1 MFHFQWKETQRV
13 LKPWKTIRI
22 KLQTLLAAIYS
33 SPGYCRY
40 THSMKCQCTHEQRLC
55 TKKRKALVWS
65 NCFTVTPYSTGW
77 TGRTMGCY
85 KFYTWDQ
92 AHMHTEIYMTYADIQ
107 RERESEDKQVRG
119 KECVPKQ
126 LCKHLAP
133 ASTQLAIKLELPLC
147 FYHVTPVVIVLIY
160 KSCYNT
166 LL

>member
-22 KLQTLLAAIYS
+22 KLQTLLGAIYS

-107 RERESEDKQVRG
+107 RERERVVKINRWGAKSVSLNNYANTWHPR
-119 KECVPKQ
+119 VF
-126 LCKHLAP
+126 
-133 ASTQLAIKLELPLC
+133 LPC
-147 FYHVTPVVIVLIY
+147 HACCNCINIQI
-160 KSCYNT
+160 